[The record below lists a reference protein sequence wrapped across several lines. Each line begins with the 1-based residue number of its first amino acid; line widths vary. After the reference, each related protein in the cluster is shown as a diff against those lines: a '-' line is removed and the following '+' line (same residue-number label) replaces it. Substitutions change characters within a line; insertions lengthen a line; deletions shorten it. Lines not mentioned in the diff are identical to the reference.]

1 MEKILRKKFIIFSI
15 SAVAAVLILLV
26 AVVNIANYVR
36 VKNQIDDVLE
46 QLSSG
51 NEVELGNWL
60 ENYNSGLSV
69 LGEYYLTRYFVVHV
83 DDNGEI
89 ISITTENVNLIT
101 AEEALVMG
109 TEALDSGHDTGT
121 SYGYSYCTITTPTG
135 SKLIFIDTSQQYAL
149 CNAFLSMSLIVCTI
163 VLVAVSAVLILVA
176 DKVVAPIADSHN
188 KQKQFVTNITHEF
201 KTPLAIIKANTEV
214 SEMVGEQTQW
224 TESTHHQIERLNK
237 LVNNLLYL
245 AKQQEDV
252 DVVKVMS
259 PLSQMVETHSE
270 PFVALAGSVGRT
282 LSIDIEPNIDMRC
295 DAQAVDIL
303 VSILLEN
310 AVKYSS
316 EGGHINLSL
325 ARNRDGV
332 TLLCSNSVD
341 NIEVGNYSRWLDR
354 FYKQDES
361 RTSSSNSFGIG
372 LSTAQAIVDNH
383 DGKISVYS
391 DDGKVVNVKIDFT
404 KHLS

>member
-1 MEKILRKKFIIFSI
+1 M
-15 SAVAAVLILLV
+15 LILLV
-26 AVVNIANYVR
+26 AIVNIANYVR
-36 VKNQIDDVLE
+36 VKNQIDDVLD

-51 NEVELGNWL
+51 DEVQLGNWL
-60 ENYNSGLSV
+60 ENYSSGLSV
-69 LGEYYLTRYFVVHV
+69 LGEYYLSRYFVVHV
-83 DDNGEI
+83 DDSGDI
-89 ISITTENVNLIT
+89 TSITTENINLIT
-101 AEEALVMG
+101 AEEAMIMG
-109 TEALDSGHDTGT
+109 EDALESGHETGT
-121 SYGYSYCTITTPTG
+121 SYGYSYCTITTLTG

-149 CNAFLSMSLIVCTI
+149 CNAFLSMSLIVCAI

-245 AKQQEDV
+245 AKQQEDAGSV
-252 DVVKVMS
+252 NVML
-259 PLSQMVETHSE
+259 PLSDMIETHAE
-270 PFVALAGSVGRT
+270 PFVALAESAGKT
-282 LSIDIEPNIDMRC
+282 LSIDIDPNVNMKC
-295 DAQAVDIL
+295 DAQAVEIL

-316 EGGHINLSL
+316 EDSNINLSL
-325 ARNRDGV
+325 KRNRDGV
-332 TLLCSNSVD
+332 TLLCSNSAD
-341 NIEVGNYSRWLDR
+341 NLEVGNYSQWLDR

-383 DGKISVYS
+383 DGKISIYS
-391 DDGKVVNVKIDFT
+391 ADAKVVNIKIDFN
-404 KHLS
+404 KCLS